1 MQKLNVHEA
10 KTKLSA
16 VLMEV
21 EQKGESFLICR
32 NGKPVAE
39 LKPYKKPSRLPY
51 HPILSKISIR
61 TTFSKRQ
68 YRHYVLFLEQILI
81 FYQLHAQQHQPL

>member
-21 EQKGESFLICR
+21 EQKGETFLICR

-39 LKPYKKPSRLPY
+39 LVPHKKQSRLAY
-51 HPILSKISIR
+51 HPVLSRIR
-61 TTFSKRQ
+61 INYDPTEDLTD
-68 YRHYVLFLEQILI
+68 EEWGTIE
-81 FYQLHAQQHQPL
+81 